1 MDILTIKEPKTI
13 KSMNID
19 ELNQLCQD
27 IRKFLIESVS
37 KTGGHLSSN
46 LGVVE
51 LTVALHYVFDSP
63 IDKLIFDVGHQC
75 YTHKILTGR
84 ADKFDSLRSFE
95 GISGFVKR
103 NESIHDVWEAG
114 HASTSLSA
122 ALGMAIARD
131 LNHMNNHIVAVIGDG
146 SLTGGMALEALN
158 HIGAGNNKVII
169 ILNDNNMSIS
179 PNVGVVSKIFTN
191 LRQSRSYTSLKKD
204 VKDVLKT
211 SNIGESI
218 LSGMQSFR
226 NLIKKNIVEDS
237 IFGELG
243 LDYFGPIDG
252 HDIKELIN
260 ILQLAKEHD
269 DSLVIHVMTHK
280 GKGFSLSE
288 QDNNGYWHGVG
299 SFDPSTGLALNK
311 TPSEHMAF
319 AQVISETLIRLA
331 KNDRDI
337 VTITPAMINGSKLEK
352 FFALFPNRSFDTGI
366 AEEHAATM
374 AAGLAIA
381 SKKPFLSIY
390 STFLQRAYDQINHDI
405 TRMDLPVVIGID
417 HAQLVGEDG
426 ETHHGVFDVGILS
439 PLPNI
444 IIGHPKD
451 AKEAQNMLYTAFNQK
466 HPFAIRYSKN
476 SIAYEEVVDFIPIE
490 IGKWEMF
497 NYNDNTK
504 GFIIL
509 YGSDCDKLVDKV
521 IVNNLPLAII
531 NARFIKPL
539 DHDMLNEIA
548 LKNKPIFTYE
558 IDMLKGG
565 LSSMI
570 NDYYCDNNKQVILH
584 RFGIKDQ
591 YVTHGSNVA
600 LKKSLKLDTNTFI
613 NDVMII
619 LKQHDQN

>member
-13 KSMNID
+13 KNMNID

-63 IDKLIFDVGHQC
+63 IDKIIFDVGHQC

-95 GISGFVKR
+95 GISGFIKR

-191 LRQSRSYTSLKKD
+191 LRQSRSYTTLKKD

-252 HDIKELIN
+252 HDLKELIN
-260 ILQLAKEHD
+260 ILRLAKEHE
-269 DSLVIHVMTHK
+269 DSLVIHAMTHK

-381 SKKPFLSIY
+381 GKKPFLSIY

-476 SIAYEEVVDFIPIE
+476 SIAYEEVVDFTHIE

-497 NYNDNTK
+497 NYNENTQ
-504 GFIIL
+504 GFVIL
-509 YGSDCDKLVDKV
+509 YGSDCDKLIDKV

-548 LKNKPIFTYE
+548 LRNKPIFTYE
-558 IDMLKGG
+558 IDMLNGG

-570 NDYYCDNNKQVILH
+570 NDYYCDNSKQVVLY

-600 LKKSLKLDTNTFI
+600 LKKSLKLDTNNFI

-619 LKQHDQN
+619 LKQHDQT